1 MRCIVAFID
10 GLAAETMVAT
20 CTVSSGAGQHRSL
33 RCVVADVAATNKN
46 LAMDWDLPAA
56 LYCDVDELR
65 RRAAWPACVARFTVA
80 GDNPSAFDVEAPEYA
95 SAPHALRL
103 DWALDGC
110 AGDLTVDVPFHVRY
124 LTPGA
129 APRRAV
135 AFDAPRVAVD
145 GAQPAPAGPRLEVV
159 APAAPGGDAYAAA
172 VVAATL
178 AALCLFVRKAAAAL
192 LFRGRATTLRGLA
205 AELRDEVAARRKPP
219 D

>member
-20 CTVSSGAGQHRSL
+20 CSVSSGAGQHRSL

-110 AGDLTVDVPFHVRY
+110 AGDYNNYRATQLKNTRDRAISIITSDVY
-124 LTPGA
+124 GA
-129 APRRAV
+129 AEAILAKSAAR
-135 AFDAPRVAVD
+135 VD
-145 GAQPAPAGPRLEVV
+145 G
-159 APAAPGGDAYAAA
+159 
-172 VVAATL
+172 
-178 AALCLFVRKAAAAL
+178 
-192 LFRGRATTLRGLA
+192 
-205 AELRDEVAARRKPP
+205 
-219 D
+219 